1 MKASKRIAS
10 VGPAFAVV
18 ALLLAS
24 APATAE
30 VGINIGVLTCKTIK
44 GTRSNFLIHS
54 SVEMNCTFTTPSGA
68 EKYRAK
74 SGIAIGIDLNWNRV
88 EEISFAVLSGAIEA
102 GIGKYALAGRYY
114 GGKASVTAGV
124 GAGAAGLIGGGSKN
138 FSLQPL
144 GLETSTGL
152 GLSGGLGYLDLAPDP
167 SAK

>member
-1 MKASKRIAS
+1 AIA
-10 VGPAFAVV
+10 P
-18 ALLLAS
+18 
-24 APATAE
+24 APATAQ
-30 VGINIGVLTCKTIK
+30 VGINVGVLTCKSIK

-54 SVEMNCTFTTPSGA
+54 SVEMNCTFATPGGEERYHA
-68 EKYRAK
+68 E

-88 EEISFAVLSGAIEA
+88 EDISFAVLSAATEA